1 MTLLAIQEKI
11 QNILANIQIQNNEI
25 YVNKKCEVLVEN
37 KLKNEEKYF
46 GRTQFMTP
54 VKFSSYNCN
63 PGDLINVKITSF
75 NQNGLF
81 GIHEKNKTIAA

>member
-1 MTLLAIQEKI
+1 M
-11 QNILANIQIQNNEI
+11 NNNQI
-25 YVNKKCEVLVEN
+25 YMNKNCEVLVEN

-54 VKFSSYNCN
+54 VKFTSYKCS

-81 GIHEKNKTIAA
+81 GTHEKSKTIAA